1 MKKSVLKTGGG
12 LLAVGCALAFTP
24 CARAAEFYVSTSG
37 SDSNS
42 GTLAAPFAT
51 PQKGLA
57 VMAAGDT
64 VFVRGG
70 TYNLSTQVKTVVA
83 GTAANY
89 NKLSA
94 FPGEKPVFNFA
105 STAAGTKGLYVSK
118 DYWHV
123 TGIEVANATDNGIIV
138 AGSGFSIVEGCV
150 VHDCNNDGIRLG
162 SSSSGGVAHHTL
174 ILNCDSYR
182 NFQAASG
189 GNNGDGFS
197 SKAGT
202 GEGNIFRGC
211 RAWNNSDDGW
221 DFYDNVS
228 MTITLENCW
237 AFANGINLWGVSN
250 FSGNGNGFK
259 LGGASTSAQPVLK
272 NCVAFDNV
280 HDGFDQNY
288 NHGGATLYNCTG
300 FHNGVN
306 FQFPIAPTV
315 GVDVLKNNVS
325 HNGPVIINGTAQ
337 LTANSWQG
345 FTVTDADFASVNSS
359 TATAPRN
366 ADYSLPNLPFLH
378 LVAGSDLIDA
388 GVNVGLPFN
397 GSAPDLG
404 AYEFAGGTP
413 PPNPPAA
420 PSSLTASAISSSQIN
435 LAWVD
440 NANNESTFSVERSV
454 GGNPFASIA
463 TLNANTTSY
472 QDTGLAASTA
482 YSYRVRASNG
492 GGSSAYSNTGS
503 ATTAAG
509 STSAPATPTGLSAT
523 AGNAQVVLTWNASS
537 AATSYTIKRATVSGG
552 PYTVVGSSP
561 STGFT
566 NTGLSNGTTYFYVV
580 SAVNAGGESAN
591 SSSVSATPT
600 APTGGGTTL
609 TVTSTA
615 TEDGRIVES
624 SEGSNSGGSTNSAD
638 ATPDALRTGDDA
650 SNRQYKTILSFD
662 TSAIPDGATIV
673 SATLRL
679 RRGSSTGIN
688 PFTTHGTLVVDL
700 KGGTGFSNSPSVQ
713 TGDFQAPADATQVA
727 TLSPANANGDESSG
741 PLNAAGRGLI
751 NKTGKTQLRV
761 YFSVDDNNNSSADY
775 IGWYSGND
783 ATPAN
788 RPVLEV
794 TYQ

>member
-1 MKKSVLKTGGG
+1 MKKSVLQTAFGM
-12 LLAVGCALAFTP
+12 LSVGCAIALTP
-24 CARAAEFYVSTSG
+24 AARAAEFYVSTSG
-37 SDSNS
+37 SDSNP

-51 PQKGLA
+51 PQKALA
-57 VMAAGDT
+57 VMASGDT

-70 TYNLSTQVKTVVA
+70 TYHLGAQVKTVVA
-83 GTAANY
+83 GTAASPCQLRAY
-89 NKLSA
+89 
-94 FPGEKPVFNFA
+94 PGEKPVFNFA
-105 STAAGTKGLYVSK
+105 TTPASTKGVYVAK
-118 DYWHV
+118 DYWHI

-138 AGSGFSIVEGCV
+138 AGSGYSVIEGCS

-162 SSSSGGVAHHTL
+162 SSSAMAHHTL

-182 NFQAASG
+182 NYQPSAG

-197 SKAGT
+197 SKSGT
-202 GEGNIFRGC
+202 GEGNVFRGC

-237 AFANGINLWGVSN
+237 AFANGINIWGASN

-259 LGGASTSAQPVLK
+259 LGGASTSAHPVLK
-272 NCVAFDNV
+272 NCLAFDNA

-288 NHGGATLYNCTG
+288 NHGGVTIYNCTG

-306 FQFPIAPTV
+306 FQFPQVPTV

-325 HNGPVIINGTAQ
+325 LDGPVFINGTAQ
-337 LTANSWQG
+337 QTANSWQG
-345 FTVTDADFASVNSS
+345 FTVTAADFASIDSS
-359 TATAPRN
+359 LATAPRN
-366 ADYSLPNLPFLH
+366 ADYSLPTLPFLH

-404 AYEFAGGTP
+404 AYEYGGSTP
-413 PPNPPAA
+413 PPPPPPAA
-420 PSSLTASAISSSQIN
+420 PSNLTATATSSSQISV
-435 LAWVD
+435 AWTD
-440 NANNESTFSVERSV
+440 NANNETSFTVERSV
-454 GGNPFASIA
+454 GGNPFTAVA
-463 TLNANTTSY
+463 TLGANSTSF
-472 QDTGLAASTA
+472 QDTGLAASTT

-492 GGSSAYSNTGS
+492 GGNSAYSNTGS
-503 ATTAAG
+503 ATTQAG
-509 STSAPATPTGLSAT
+509 STQPPAAPTGLTAT
-523 AGNAQVVLTWNASS
+523 AGNAQVGLSWTASS

-552 PYTVVGSSP
+552 PYTNVGTAAAA
-561 STGFT
+561 TGFT
-566 NTGLSNGTTYFYVV
+566 DTGLSNGTTYFYVV

-591 SSSVSATPT
+591 SSPASATPT
-600 APTGGGTTL
+600 APTGGGTTVTL
-609 TVTSTA
+609 TSIA
-615 TEDGRIVES
+615 SEDGRIVES

-662 TSAIPDGATIV
+662 TSVIPDGATIV

-679 RRGSSTGIN
+679 HRGSLTGIN
-688 PFTTHGTLVVDL
+688 PFTTHGSLLVDL

-713 TGDFQAPADATQVA
+713 TGDFQAAADATQVA
-727 TLSPANANGDESSG
+727 TLNAANANGDVSSG
-741 PLNAAGRGLI
+741 ALNATGRALI
-751 NKTGKTQLRV
+751 NKTGRTQLRV

-775 IGWYSGND
+775 IGWFSGND
-783 ATPAN
+783 ANPAN
-788 RPVLEV
+788 RPTLEI